1 MNTIKKTNIFLKSF
15 YVAVPIWLFLSI
27 NAYYLRGY
35 SLALVTRILHIP
47 GIILM
52 LVVNPTW
59 QQMHNYKFWHFL
71 IGDFLFYYF
80 LIVVCIALYRR
91 KKRKHANRA

>member
-1 MNTIKKTNIFLKSF
+1 MKTVNKTNIFLKSF
-15 YVAVPIWLFLSI
+15 YIALPLCLFLSI
-27 NAYYLRGY
+27 DAYVMRDSWGI
-35 SLALVTRILHIP
+35 VTRFLHIP
-47 GIILM
+47 GAFLM

-59 QQMHNYKFWHFL
+59 EQMHNYEPWHYL